1 METKPMVAIQSKSS
15 DEKAQN
21 VISENL
27 EYMVLSG
34 TKGRGL
40 PKL

>member
-21 VISENL
+21 VSENL
-27 EYMVLSG
+27 EYIVLSG